1 MFDYF
6 AIIILNNKNI
16 IMEEKME
23 NNLSKA
29 YVEILEILSYME
41 QKYVDMI
48 PKKLLNLFYEE
59 RDKDYKIDI
68 NPKVSLAEQNLQ
80 RKTLVL
86 LAMLNLNYWCEDE
99 TEKQEMLKMYADND
113 KKIEEEMRERYNPDN
128 LFRKKEKVFKE
139 ENNEEN
145 MQLIEY
151 KEQNIFKKII
161 NKIMKFFRKNNFK
174 KVD

>member
-1 MFDYF
+1 
-6 AIIILNNKNI
+6 
-16 IMEEKME
+16 ME

>member
-23 NNLSKA
+23 NSLSKA

-59 RDKDYKIDI
+59 KDKDYKIDI
-68 NPKVSLAEQNLQ
+68 NPNVSLAEQNLQ

-128 LFRKKEKVFKE
+128 LFRKKEKVFEE

-161 NKIMKFFRKNNFK
+161 NKIMKFFRKNN
-174 KVD
+174 